1 MAPAIEPGAPSAH
14 MERTVDDYER
24 RCRCRGR
31 TLIPNLRVCW
41 RMDPDASEMTYL
53 LTSAGFVLLLAGGE
67 VVVRAAVRLATRL
80 RISPFVVGITIVG
93 FGTALPEMAVSI
105 DAALRDSPGLAVGN
119 VIGSNI
125 ANAMMILGVAA
136 VICPV
141 VVEPR
146 AVRRETLALIGATLA
161 FVALGFSI
169 GRVEWWHGA
178 LMVAAL
184 VSYMVA
190 AIRRAG
196 GAPLPGDAS
205 APLIR
210 PAARSLGAVVALLAG
225 GLAAVLVGAE
235 LLVRGA
241 VRIATQLAVPDEV
254 IGLTLVAVGT
264 SLPEIATSFAA
275 AWRGRTELC
284 LGNVIGSNLFNILG
298 IAGITA
304 LVAPLPFSERIIDF
318 DLWVL
323 LGTTTLMIGFMLT
336 TRRIGRG
343 AGVVLA
349 AIYAA
354 YMAAQFTDLG

>member
-1 MAPAIEPGAPSAH
+1 
-14 MERTVDDYER
+14 V
-24 RCRCRGR
+24 
-31 TLIPNLRVCW
+31 
-41 RMDPDASEMTYL
+41 TYL
-53 LTSAGFVLLLAGGE
+53 LTLGGFVLLLTGGE
-67 VVVRAAVRLATRL
+67 VVVRAAVRLAARL
-80 RISPFVVGITIVG
+80 HISPLVVGITVVG

-125 ANAMMILGVAA
+125 ANAMMILGIAA

-146 AVRRETLALIGATLA
+146 AIRRETLVLIGATLA
-161 FVALGFSI
+161 FVAMGFGI
-169 GRVEWWHGA
+169 GRVVWWHGA
-178 LMVAAL
+178 LMAAAL
-184 VSYMVA
+184 VAYMVA

-196 GAPLPGDAS
+196 GASHARDAQ
-205 APLIR
+205 APPVG
-210 PAARSLGAVVALLAG
+210 PAAASLGAVVALLAG
-225 GLAAVLVGAE
+225 GLAAVLAGAE
-235 LLVRGA
+235 LLVGGA
-241 VRIATQLAVPDEV
+241 VRMATQLGVPDEV

-298 IAGITA
+298 IAGVTA

-323 LGTTTLMIGFMLT
+323 LGTTALMIGFMLT

-343 AGVVLA
+343 AGVVLT

-354 YMAAQFTDLG
+354 YMAAQFTGFG